1 MFRPLFGL
9 LGAAIGAFV
18 DGRLNETL
26 YRGGASRGSCD
37 DYLVALA
44 QPDLRRIFQSTILNL
59 EDGPME
65 SSPKSDA
72 ERVRVS

>member
-1 MFRPLFGL
+1 
-9 LGAAIGAFV
+9 
-18 DGRLNETL
+18 
-26 YRGGASRGSCD
+26 
-37 DYLVALA
+37 VALA